1 MTALERLLSTGYH
14 LDVFQWRN
22 RESSGIGVH
31 FKDCEIKDGYFLVG
45 SFGSGK
51 TIEEAC
57 EDYICKITGQLL
69 VFNSGTEYRKEVRF
83 I

>member
-22 RESSGIGVH
+22 REGSGIGVH
-31 FKDCEIKDGYFLVG
+31 FKDCEIKDGNWLVS
-45 SFGSGK
+45 SFGRGK

-57 EDYICKITGQLL
+57 EDYLRKITGQLL